1 MHVLYGERP
10 IYHGKV
16 YVAKDVEE
24 KRMQRALMHFNK
36 KENRETVKKALKKAG
51 RQDLMGVLLK

>member
-1 MHVLYGERP
+1 M
-10 IYHGKV
+10 